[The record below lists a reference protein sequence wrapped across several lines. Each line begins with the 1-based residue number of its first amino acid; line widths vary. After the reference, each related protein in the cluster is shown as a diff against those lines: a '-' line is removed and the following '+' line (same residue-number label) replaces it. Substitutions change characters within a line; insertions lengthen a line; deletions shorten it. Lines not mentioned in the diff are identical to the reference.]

1 MVYIIRK
8 NLEQNLARLT
18 LVFFISMGVK
28 SCIYSPIRRY
38 EGITKSMN
46 EVAAF
51 QSGGIAD
58 INNDGTLSEEE
69 KRVRENF
76 YEECKNNFC
85 ALGSKFNSSK
95 AFFAGI
101 QIAASARPSKQTFF
115 LKRKKPYLQRSF
127 HFHKN

>member
-28 SCIYSPIRRY
+28 SCIYSSIRRY

-69 KRVRENF
+69 KRVRDNF
-76 YEECKNNFC
+76 YEECKNNFS
-85 ALGSKFNSSK
+85 LGLYFSF
-95 AFFAGI
+95 I
-101 QIAASARPSKQTFF
+101 QEKILSDSLPQFPVGKLHATRSEERRVGKEGRS
-115 LKRKKPYLQRSF
+115 RWSPY
-127 HFHKN
+127 H

>member
-69 KRVRENF
+69 KRVRDNF
-76 YEECKNNFC
+76 YEECKNNFFEIGVAC
-85 ALGSKFNSSK
+85 SFPTGNWGSESERIFSCMKEKYKPKEKFL
-95 AFFAGI
+95 I
-101 QIAASARPSKQTFF
+101 
-115 LKRKKPYLQRSF
+115 
-127 HFHKN
+127 